1 MYGLDEGARLDE
13 PSYACFFFFVVS
25 TAAAVVSLVLLGGS
39 GPMEHFLLY
48 YLLFLLSIPMVVSL
62 IIGGFFYSLLSSF
75 FVLSPVFIEY
85 GFFVI
90 FGFASVVHL
99 FMLSILLNASINDFE
114 EFRDVLYSHVF
125 VMAFLGFILWYL
137 GLFTL

>member
-1 MYGLDEGARLDE
+1 MYGLDEGAKLEE
-13 PSYACFFFFVVS
+13 PSYAFFFFLVVS
-25 TAAAVVSLVLLGGS
+25 TAAAVVSLVLLGGRGS
-39 GPMEHFLLY
+39 TEHFLLY

-62 IIGGFFYSLLSSF
+62 IVGGFFYIILSSF
-75 FVLSPVFIEY
+75 FVLPNVFIEY

-90 FGFASVVHL
+90 FGFTSVVHL

-137 GLFTL
+137 ELFIL